1 MKVILLDDVAKVGRR
16 GEVREV
22 SDGYARNF
30 LIPKKLAL
38 GASAGNLKNLDHIKT
53 QQDAK
58 AARVKSDAEALGGR
72 IEALVYEERR
82 QASEEG
88 KLFGSV
94 TAQDVVDFL
103 ARNGIEIHGQL
114 ARVGDGAA
122 CESLTCGDRS
132 HCSRAPTTRHQ
143 IQRVHGIRYHSQSKP
158 RTHLAVASYLNC
170 QPAVSKKSPLRDG
183 CSTSP
188 GVAEDDAVSTFV

>member
-16 GEVREV
+16 GEVRDV

-38 GASAGNLKNLDHIKT
+38 TATAGNMKGLDHIKR
-53 QQDAK
+53 QQEAK
-58 AARVKSDAEALGGR
+58 AGRIKTDAETIRDR

-103 ARNGIEIHGQL
+103 EK
-114 ARVGDGAA
+114 
-122 CESLTCGDRS
+122 S
-132 HCSRAPTTRHQ
+132 Q
-143 IQRVHGIRYHSQSKP
+143 IKVERRRVHLDEPIKTLGESAVTVRVHPEVTAQLRVNIIRS
-158 RTHLAVASYLNC
+158 
-170 QPAVSKKSPLRDG
+170 
-183 CSTSP
+183 
-188 GVAEDDAVSTFV
+188 E

>member
-16 GEVREV
+16 GEVRDV

-38 GASAGNLKNLDHIKT
+38 SATAGNLKNLDHIQR
-53 QQDAK
+53 QQEAK
-58 AARVKSDAEALGGR
+58 ADRIRGDAEALRAR

-94 TAQDVVDFL
+94 TSQDIADFL
-103 ARNGIEIHGQL
+103 
-114 ARVGDGAA
+114 GAQGLKV
-122 CESLTCGDRS
+122 ER
-132 HCSRAPTTRHQ
+132 R
-143 IQRVHGIRYHSQSKP
+143 RVHLEEPIKALGETTVSIRLHPEVIAQL
-158 RTHLAVASYLNC
+158 R
-170 QPAVSKKSPLRDG
+170 VSVVRQ
-183 CSTSP
+183 
-188 GVAEDDAVSTFV
+188 